1 MIIWVLKKRGSKRIA
16 DCLIIRTFAVAFRLT
31 NK

>member
-1 MIIWVLKKRGSKRIA
+1 MGVEKRGGKKIV
-16 DCLIIRTFAVAFRLT
+16 DWLFIRTFAVAFRLT